1 MFAFGDE
8 NGIDIAIKIT
18 LVAKLISEMKL
29 VFNLLS
35 GMKLSDLKHFLRLVR
50 GANHLTLELA
60 LEDVAFSD

>member
-35 GMKLSDLKHFLRLVR
+35 GMKLSDLKHV
-50 GANHLTLELA
+50 
-60 LEDVAFSD
+60 